1 MKKMATSL
9 LLAALFSHSVW
20 ATDYAVDYDL
30 VTDLEQIR
38 PLIEQCSDVT
48 VLTPYRSML
57 SGVSDLESLR
67 GMLERIDLGQFS
79 GCPDGITADGIERLG
94 E

>member
-1 MKKMATSL
+1 MRNIGTPI
-9 LLAALFSHSVW
+9 LLATLFSHSVW
-20 ATDYAVDYDL
+20 AADYTVDYDV

-48 VLTPYRSML
+48 VLTPYRGML
-57 SGVSDLESLR
+57 SGVEDLESLR
-67 GMLERIDLGQFS
+67 SMLARIGIGRFN
-79 GCPDGITADGIERLG
+79 GCPDGVAADGIVRQG

>member
-9 LLAALFSHSVW
+9 MLTALFSHSVW
-20 ATDYAVDYDL
+20 AVDYTVDYDV
-30 VTDLEQIR
+30 VTDLEKIR

-48 VLTPYRSML
+48 VLTPYRGML
-57 SGVSDLESLR
+57 SGVEDLESLR
-67 GMLERIDLGQFS
+67 GMLERIDLGRFN
-79 GCPDGITADGIERLG
+79 GCPDGVIANGIERQS

>member
-1 MKKMATSL
+1 MKKMTTSL

-20 ATDYAVDYDL
+20 AADYTVDYDV

-38 PLIEQCSDVT
+38 PLIEQCSDIT

-57 SGVSDLESLR
+57 SGVDDLESLR
-67 GMLERIDLGQFS
+67 GMLERIDLGRFN
-79 GCPDGITADGIERLG
+79 GCPDGVTANGIERQAD
-94 E
+94 